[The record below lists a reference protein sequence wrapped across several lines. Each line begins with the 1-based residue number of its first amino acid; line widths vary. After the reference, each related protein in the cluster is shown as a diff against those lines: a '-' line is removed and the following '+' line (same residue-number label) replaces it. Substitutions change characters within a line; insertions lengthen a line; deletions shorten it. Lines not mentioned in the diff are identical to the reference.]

1 MNRKPFLAS
10 LSSRRRS
17 ARELMAALLLCC
29 AMLVLPASVFG
40 ATYTYTGNFLGPD
53 PPYTFYP
60 PYTTSD
66 VVTGY
71 FSLNTPLADDLPN
84 MTNIT
89 SLVTD
94 FSFTDG
100 VQTFNQSD
108 SLMFEAFEVA
118 TNSQGAID
126 AWAIE
131 LGSGYQNVFISC
143 SGDLSGTDAC
153 SPGNGWGIG
162 GAADEAFDSGSV
174 ALREAEPGRWSA
186 TPEPSA
192 LILFGSGIL
201 GVAGMVRRRR
211 RG

>member
-1 MNRKPFLAS
+1 MNIEPFFAS
-10 LSSRRRS
+10 FSSRRIS
-17 ARELMAALLLCC
+17 AQELMAALFLCC
-29 AMLVLPASVFG
+29 VVLVSPASVFG
-40 ATYTYTGNFLGPD
+40 TTYTYTGNFLGPD
-53 PPYTFYP
+53 PPYAFYP

-66 VVTGY
+66 FVTGY
-71 FSLNTPLADDLPN
+71 FSLNTPLADNLPN
-84 MTNIT
+84 MTDIT

-108 SLMFEAFEVA
+108 SLMFEEFEVA
-118 TNSQGAID
+118 TNNQGAID

-143 SGDLSGTDAC
+143 DGDLSGTDAC

-174 ALREAEPGRWSA
+174 ALREAAPGRWSA

-192 LILFGSGIL
+192 LMLFGSGIL
-201 GVAGMVRRRR
+201 GVAGAVRRRLR
-211 RG
+211 R